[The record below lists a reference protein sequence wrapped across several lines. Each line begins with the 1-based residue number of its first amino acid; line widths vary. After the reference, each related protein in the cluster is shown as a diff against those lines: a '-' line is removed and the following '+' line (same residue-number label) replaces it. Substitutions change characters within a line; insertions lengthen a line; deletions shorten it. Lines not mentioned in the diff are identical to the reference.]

1 MAVPIHVSESTTVDE
16 LERLRPEWSA
26 LADRCPWATA
36 FQLPEW
42 QIPWWH
48 HLGGGE
54 LRAVVLRRDD
64 RLVGF
69 APLFV
74 HGFPW
79 QPRELSLL
87 ATGLSDYEDILLEP
101 EIAAEGTEL
110 ILQRIAG
117 RSAAESVDASAG
129 NEQTWSTC
137 DIQELRAES
146 PLVNARIPAG
156 LSADMS
162 PSSTCPV
169 LQLPA
174 TNDDLQRRLPS
185 RFRRKL
191 RMVMHRLERSGDFEY
206 ISADPS
212 TAPALMD
219 VLFKLHEQRWNA
231 QDQPGV
237 LTDPRLRNFHNDV
250 AAGMMNNGKLR
261 LYALQLDGDYA
272 AVFYGFAHAGR
283 MYSYLTGID
292 PSAAYY
298 SPGTNLLHHVIGEAI
313 SEGMQEFDMLRGEES
328 YKYLWGAVARHNQR
342 LIMRRVPSVPGV
354 PVMDT
359 CTAPEQTDGAYS

>member
-1 MAVPIHVSESTTVDE
+1 MPVPIHVSEATTVEE
-16 LERLRPEWSA
+16 LEQLRPEWSD

-42 QIPWWH
+42 QLPWWH

-54 LRAVVLRRDD
+54 LLAVVLRCDG

-79 QPRELSLL
+79 EPRELSLL
-87 ATGLSDYEDILLEP
+87 AAGVSDYEDFLLEP
-101 EIAAEGTEL
+101 EIATEGTEL
-110 ILQRIAG
+110 ILQHIAG
-117 RSAAESVDASAG
+117 GSARGSHGD
-129 NEQTWSTC
+129 EQTWSTC
-137 DIQELRAES
+137 DIPELRAVS
-146 PLVNARIPAG
+146 PLVNARVPAT
-156 LSADMS
+156 LSADLS

-169 LQLPA
+169 LQLPT
-174 TNDDLQRRLPS
+174 TNDELQRRLPS

-191 RMVMHRLERSGDFEY
+191 RMVAHRLERSGNFEY
-206 ISADPS
+206 VRADPS
-212 TAPALMD
+212 TTPALMD
-219 VLFKLHEQRWNA
+219 TLFKLHEQRWNA

-237 LTDPRLRNFHNDV
+237 LTDPRLRNFHDIV
-250 AAGMMNNGKLR
+250 AAGMMSKGKLR
-261 LYALQLDGDYA
+261 LYALRLNGDDA

-292 PSAAYY
+292 PSAGYY
-298 SPGTNLLHHVIGEAI
+298 SPGTNLLHHVISEAI
-313 SEGMQEFDMLRGEES
+313 SEGMQEFDMLRGEEP
-328 YKYLWGAVARHNQR
+328 YKYLWGAVARQNQR
-342 LIMRRVPSVPGV
+342 LTMRHI

>member
-1 MAVPIHVSESTTVDE
+1 MPVPIHVSESTTVEE

-42 QIPWWH
+42 QLPWWH

-54 LRAVVLRRDD
+54 LRAVVLRRGD

-74 HGFPW
+74 HGLPW
-79 QPRELSLL
+79 QAREISLL
-87 ATGLSDYEDILLEP
+87 AAGVSDHEDFLLEP
-101 EIAAEGTEL
+101 EIATEGTEL

-117 RSAAESVDASAG
+117 APTDGSTDGSAG
-129 NEQTWSTC
+129 DEQTWISC
-137 DIQELRAES
+137 HIQEIRAVS
-146 PLVNARIPAG
+146 PLVNARMPANV
-156 LSADMS
+156 SADLS

-169 LQLPA
+169 LQLPT
-174 TNDDLQRRLPS
+174 TNDELQRRLPS
-185 RFRRKL
+185 RVRRKL
-191 RMVMHRLERSGDFEY
+191 RMVTHRLERSGNFEY
-206 ISADPS
+206 VSANP
-212 TAPALMD
+212 TTTGALMEA
-219 VLFKLHEQRWNA
+219 LFKLHEQRWNA

-237 LTDPRLRNFHNDV
+237 LAAPRLRSFHDEV
-250 AAGMMNNGKLR
+250 AAGMMSKGKLR
-261 LYALQLDGDYA
+261 LYALRVNGDDA

-292 PSAAYY
+292 PSAGYY

-313 SEGMQEFDMLRGEES
+313 SEGIQEFDMLRGEEA
-328 YKYLWGAVARHNQR
+328 YKYLWGSVARQNQH
-342 LIMRRVPSVPGV
+342 LTMRRVP
-354 PVMDT
+354 MTDT
-359 CTAPEQTDGAYS
+359 CTAPEQTDGAYP